1 MENPFKFGT
10 LVDNEYFTDRV
21 MEQQHISSM
30 LDSPNHIVLI
40 SPRRFGKSSLVK
52 RVVKKSGR
60 PFISLNMQQVTCVED
75 LAAMILK
82 GVFKLHP
89 WEKLKHLLANF
100 RVIPTISTT
109 PLGDSVEIGFQPSA
123 NLSALL
129 EDALSLVERVSDPEH
144 RMIVVFDEFQ
154 EIIEVEKGID
164 RKLRAIMQEQQ
175 NVNYI
180 FLGSEESMMTD
191 IFEQKKSPFYHFGML
206 MRLKKIPYNDF
217 HAYIMERLEPVIP
230 SGAHRIAEEI
240 LAFTQCHP
248 YYTQQLASMV
258 WETAVY
264 RKMPVDNLI
273 ESAVNQI
280 TETHDLNFERIWMS
294 LNNTDKRIIRMLSK
308 GEKPYEQKSLPTST
322 TYSSIKKLMKK
333 GFLIKED
340 GYEVEDPFFKQW
352 IVLQSGSSL

>member
-1 MENPFKFGT
+1 MSFSIYTQKQTFQHKIAKEKHTFLASLKKVSYICEKYRNEKYRNMENPFKFGT

-21 MEQQHISSM
+21 TEQQHVSSM

-52 RVVKKSGR
+52 RVVRQSGR

-109 PLGDSVEIGFQPSA
+109 PLGDSVEIGFQPTA

-129 EDALSLVERVSDPEH
+129 EDALSLVERVSEPSN

-154 EIIEVEKGID
+154 EIMEVEKGID

-191 IFEQKKSPFYHFGML
+191 IFERKKSPFYHFGML
-206 MRLKKIPYNDF
+206 MRLKKIPYEDF
-217 HAYIMERLEPVIP
+217 
-230 SGAHRIAEEI
+230 
-240 LAFTQCHP
+240 
-248 YYTQQLASMV
+248 
-258 WETAVY
+258 
-264 RKMPVDNLI
+264 
-273 ESAVNQI
+273 
-280 TETHDLNFERIWMS
+280 
-294 LNNTDKRIIRMLSK
+294 
-308 GEKPYEQKSLPTST
+308 
-322 TYSSIKKLMKK
+322 YS
-333 GFLIKED
+333 
-340 GYEVEDPFFKQW
+340 
-352 IVLQSGSSL
+352 

>member
-30 LDSPNHIVLI
+30 LDSPNHVVLI

-52 RVVKKSGR
+52 KVVRQSGR

-109 PLGDSVEIGFQPSA
+109 PLGDSVEIGFQPTS

-129 EDALSLVERVSDPEH
+129 EDALSLVERVSVPNH
-144 RMIVVFDEFQ
+144 RMIVIFDEFQ
-154 EIIEVEKGID
+154 EIMEIEKGID

-175 NVNYI
+175 GVNYI

-191 IFEQKKSPFYHFGML
+191 IFERKKSPFYHFGML
-206 MRLKKIPYNDF
+206 MRLKKIPYEDF
-217 HAYIMERLEPVIP
+217 YAYLTDRLIPVI
-230 SGAHRIAEEI
+230 SSDANSIAEEI

-258 WETAVY
+258 WELACYRNLPSETLIETAV
-264 RKMPVDNLI
+264 
-273 ESAVNQI
+273 SQI

-294 LNNTDKRIIRMLSK
+294 LNNTDKRIIRILSK
-308 GEKPYEQKSLPTST
+308 GEKPYEYKSLPTST
-322 TYSSIKKLMKK
+322 TYSSIKKLLKK

-340 GYEVEDPFFKQW
+340 NYELEDPFFKQW
-352 IVLQSGSSL
+352 VNKQNQDM

>member
-21 MEQQHISSM
+21 MEQQHLSSM
-30 LDSPNHIVLI
+30 LESPNHIVLI

-52 RVVKKSGR
+52 RVVRKSGR

-89 WEKLKHLLANF
+89 WEKVKHLLANF
-100 RVIPTISTT
+100 RIIPTISTT
-109 PLGDSVEIGFQPSA
+109 PLGDSVEIGFQPTS

-129 EDALSLVERVSDPEH
+129 EDALSLVEHVSTTEN

-154 EIIEVEKGID
+154 EIMEVEKGID

-175 NVNYI
+175 HVNYI

-191 IFEQKKSPFYHFGML
+191 IFERKKSPFYHFGML
-206 MRLKKIPYNDF
+206 MRLKKIPFEDF
-217 HAYIMERLEPVIP
+217 HSYITERIQPIV
-230 SGAHRIAEEI
+230 SSDANRIAEEI

-248 YYTQQLASMV
+248 YYTQQLASMA
-258 WETAVY
+258 WEIALYKKTS
-264 RKMPVDNLI
+264 VDTLI
-273 ESAVNQI
+273 DNAVNQI

-333 GFLIKED
+333 GFLIKEN

-352 IVLQSGSSL
+352 IIRQSETAV

>member
-30 LDSPNHIVLI
+30 LESPNHIVLI
-40 SPRRFGKSSLVK
+40 SPRRFGKSSLIK
-52 RVVKKSGR
+52 KVVKKSGR

-109 PLGDSVEIGFQPSA
+109 PLGDSIEIGFQPSS

-129 EDALSLVERVSDPEH
+129 EDALSLVERVSDPKD
-144 RMIVVFDEFQ
+144 RIIVVFDEFQ
-154 EIIEVEKGID
+154 EIMEIEKGID
-164 RKLRAIMQEQQ
+164 KKLRAIMQEQQ
-175 NVNYI
+175 NINYI

-191 IFEQKKSPFYHFGML
+191 IFERKKSPFYHFGML
-206 MRLKKIPYNDF
+206 MRLKKIPYDDF
-217 HAYIMERLEPVIP
+217 HTYIMERLKPIIP
-230 SGAHRIAEEI
+230 SDAVHITNKI

-258 WETAVY
+258 WEIAVY
-264 RKMPVDNLI
+264 RKLPAMTLI
-273 ESAVNQI
+273 ESAVSQI
-280 TETHDLNFERIWMS
+280 IETHDLNFERIWMS

-308 GEKPYEQKSLPTST
+308 GEKPYEQKNLPTST

-340 GYEVEDPFFKQW
+340 SYVLEDPFFKQW
-352 IVLQSGSSL
+352 IILQSGTSL

>member
-21 MEQQHISSM
+21 MEQQHIRSM

-52 RVVKKSGR
+52 RVVRQSGR

-109 PLGDSVEIGFQPSA
+109 PLGDSVEIGFQPTA

-129 EDALSLVERVSDPEH
+129 EDALSLVERVSEPSH

-154 EIIEVEKGID
+154 EIMEVEKGID

-191 IFEQKKSPFYHFGML
+191 IFERKKSPFYHFGML
-206 MRLKKIPYNDF
+206 MRLKKIPYEDF
-217 HAYIMERLEPVIP
+217 YSYITDRLNSVMP
-230 SGAHRIAEEI
+230 SEACQMAEGI
-240 LAFTQCHP
+240 LAFTKCHP

-258 WETAVY
+258 WELARY
-264 RKMPVDNLI
+264 KNLSTEKLM
-273 ESAVNQI
+273 ESAINQI

-333 GFLIKED
+333 GFLIKEET
-340 GYEVEDPFFKQW
+340 YEVEDPFFKQW
-352 IVLQSGSSL
+352 INKQNQEA

>member
-21 MEQQHISSM
+21 MEQEHIASM
-30 LDSPNHIVLI
+30 LHSPNHIVLI

-52 RVVKKSGR
+52 KVVRQSGR

-89 WEKLKHLLANF
+89 WEKVKHLLANF
-100 RVIPTISTT
+100 RVLPTISTT
-109 PLGDSVEIGFQPSA
+109 PLGDSVEIGFQPVS
-123 NLSALL
+123 NLTALL
-129 EDALSLVERVSDPEH
+129 EDALSLVERVSTPEQ
-144 RMIVVFDEFQ
+144 RTIVVFDEFQ
-154 EIIEVEKGID
+154 EIMDVEKGID

-175 NVNYI
+175 HVNYI

-191 IFEQKKSPFYHFGML
+191 IFERKKSPFYHFGML
-206 MRLKKIPYNDF
+206 MRLKKIPYDDF
-217 HAYIMERLEPVIP
+217 HTYITDRLKPVIA
-230 SGAHRIAEEI
+230 SDAERMAGEI

-248 YYTQQLASMV
+248 YYTQQLAARV

-264 RKMPVDNLI
+264 RKLPVEALI
-273 ESAVNQI
+273 EYAVNQI
-280 TETHDLNFERIWMS
+280 TETHDLNFERIWMT
-294 LNNTDKRIIRMLSK
+294 LNNTDKRIVRMLSK
-308 GEKPYEQKSLPTST
+308 GEKPYEQKSQPTST

-333 GFLIKED
+333 GFLVKED
-340 GYEVEDPFFKQW
+340 GYQLEDPFFKEWVNRQGM
-352 IVLQSGSSL
+352 V

>member
-30 LDSPNHIVLI
+30 LESPNHIVLI

-52 RVVKKSGR
+52 RVVRKSGR

-89 WEKLKHLLANF
+89 WEKVKHLLANF
-100 RVIPTISTT
+100 RIIPTISTT
-109 PLGDSVEIGFQPSA
+109 PLGDSVEIGFQPTS

-129 EDALSLVERVSDPEH
+129 EDALSLVEHVSTPEN

-154 EIIEVEKGID
+154 EIMEVEKGID

-175 NVNYI
+175 HVNYI

-191 IFEQKKSPFYHFGML
+191 IFERKKSPFYHFGML
-206 MRLKKIPYNDF
+206 MRLKKIPFEDF
-217 HAYIMERLEPVIP
+217 HSYITERIQPIV
-230 SGAHRIAEEI
+230 SSDANRIAEEI

-248 YYTQQLASMV
+248 YYTQQLASMA
-258 WETAVY
+258 WEIALYKKTS
-264 RKMPVDNLI
+264 VDTLI
-273 ESAVNQI
+273 DNAVNQI

-333 GFLIKED
+333 GFLIKEN

-352 IVLQSGSSL
+352 IIRQSETAV

>member
-21 MEQQHISSM
+21 MEQQHICSM

-52 RVVKKSGR
+52 RVVRQSGR

-109 PLGDSVEIGFQPSA
+109 PLGDSVEIGFQPTA

-129 EDALSLVERVSDPEH
+129 EDALSLVERVSEPSH

-154 EIIEVEKGID
+154 EIMEVEKGID

-191 IFEQKKSPFYHFGML
+191 IFERKKSPFYHFGML
-206 MRLKKIPYNDF
+206 MRLKKIPYEDF
-217 HAYIMERLEPVIP
+217 YSYITERLNSVMSSE
-230 SGAHRIAEEI
+230 ACQMAEGI
-240 LAFTQCHP
+240 LTFTKCHP

-258 WETAVY
+258 WELARY
-264 RKMPVDNLI
+264 KNLSTEKLM
-273 ESAVNQI
+273 ESAINQI

-333 GFLIKED
+333 GFLIKEET
-340 GYEVEDPFFKQW
+340 YEVEDPFFKQW
-352 IVLQSGSSL
+352 INKQNQEA

>member
-21 MEQQHISSM
+21 TEQQHISSM
-30 LDSPNHIVLI
+30 LNSPNHIVLI

-52 RVVKKSGR
+52 RAVRKSGR
-60 PFISLNMQQVTCVED
+60 PFISLNMQQVTCIED

-82 GVFKLHP
+82 GVFKLYP
-89 WEKLKHLLANF
+89 WEKLKHLLSSF

-109 PLGDSVEIGFQPSA
+109 PLGDNMEISFHPTS
-123 NLSALL
+123 NFSALL
-129 EDALSLVERVSDPEH
+129 EDALSLVERVSNPEH
-144 RMIVVFDEFQ
+144 RIIVVFDEFQ
-154 EIIEVEKGID
+154 DIMEVEKGID
-164 RKLRAIMQEQQ
+164 RKLRSIMQEQQ

-191 IFEQKKSPFYHFGML
+191 IFERKKSPFYHFGML
-206 MRLKKIPYNDF
+206 MRLRKIPYDDF
-217 HAYIMERLEPVIP
+217 HTYITDRLQPVL
-230 SGAHRIAEEI
+230 SSDASRIAEEI

-248 YYTQQLASMV
+248 YYTQQLASMI
-258 WETAVY
+258 WEIAVY
-264 RKMPVDNLI
+264 KEQPVDLLI
-273 ESAVNQI
+273 KNAVNRI

-308 GEKPYEQKSLPTST
+308 GEKPYEQKALPTST

-340 GYEVEDPFFKQW
+340 GYVVEDPFFKQW
-352 IVLQSGSSL
+352 INKQSQDL

>member
-30 LDSPNHIVLI
+30 LESPNHIVLI

-52 RVVKKSGR
+52 RVVRKSGR

-75 LAAMILK
+75 LATMILK

-89 WEKLKHLLANF
+89 WEKVKHLLANF
-100 RVIPTISTT
+100 RIIPTISTT
-109 PLGDSVEIGFQPSA
+109 PLGDSVEIGFQPTS

-129 EDALSLVERVSDPEH
+129 EDALSLVEHVSTPEN
-144 RMIVVFDEFQ
+144 RIIVVFDEFQ
-154 EIIEVEKGID
+154 EIMKVEKGID

-191 IFEQKKSPFYHFGML
+191 IFERKKSPFYHFGML
-206 MRLKKIPYNDF
+206 MRLKKIPYEDF
-217 HAYIMERLEPVIP
+217 HSYITERLQPIV
-230 SGAHRIAEEI
+230 SSDASRIAKEV
-240 LAFTQCHP
+240 LAFTQCQP

-258 WETAVY
+258 WEIALYKKTSVETLI
-264 RKMPVDNLI
+264 DN
-273 ESAVNQI
+273 AVNQI

-322 TYSSIKKLMKK
+322 IYSSIKKLMKK
-333 GFLIKED
+333 GFLIKEN
-340 GYEVEDPFFKQW
+340 GYEIEDPFFKQW
-352 IVLQSGSSL
+352 IIFQSQTAL

>member
-52 RVVKKSGR
+52 RVVRQSGR

-75 LAAMILK
+75 LAVMILK
-82 GVFKLHP
+82 GVFKFHP
-89 WEKLKHLLANF
+89 WEKLKHILANF

-109 PLGDSVEIGFQPSA
+109 PLGDNVEIGFQPTS
-123 NLSALL
+123 NVSALL
-129 EDALSLVERVSDPEH
+129 EDSLSLVERVSDTSN

-164 RKLRAIMQEQQ
+164 RKLRTIMQEQQ

-191 IFEQKKSPFYHFGML
+191 IFERKKSPFYHFGML
-206 MRLKKIPYNDF
+206 MRLKKIPYEDF
-217 HAYIMERLEPVIP
+217 HTYITERLRPVI
-230 SGAHRIAEEI
+230 SSDITQIADEI
-240 LAFTQCHP
+240 LAFTKCHP
-248 YYTQQLASMV
+248 YYTQQLASMI
-258 WETAVY
+258 WELAHY
-264 RKMPVDNLI
+264 RNQPTETLI
-273 ESAVNQI
+273 ESAITQI

-308 GEKPYEQKSLPTST
+308 GEKPYEQKALPTST

-333 GFLIKED
+333 GFLIKEEN
-340 GYEVEDPFFKQW
+340 YELEDPFFKQW
-352 IVLQSGSSL
+352 INKQNQE

>member
-30 LDSPNHIVLI
+30 LESPNHIVLI

-52 RVVKKSGR
+52 RVVRKSGR

-89 WEKLKHLLANF
+89 WEKVKHLLANF
-100 RVIPTISTT
+100 RIIPTISTT
-109 PLGDSVEIGFQPSA
+109 PLGDSVEIGFQPTS

-129 EDALSLVERVSDPEH
+129 EDALSLVQHVSTPEN

-154 EIIEVEKGID
+154 EIMEVEKGID

-175 NVNYI
+175 HVNYI

-191 IFEQKKSPFYHFGML
+191 IFERKKSPFYHFGML
-206 MRLKKIPYNDF
+206 MRLKKIPFEDF
-217 HAYIMERLEPVIP
+217 HSYITERIQPIV
-230 SGAHRIAEEI
+230 SSDANRIAEEI

-248 YYTQQLASMV
+248 YYTQQLASMA
-258 WETAVY
+258 WEIALYKKTS
-264 RKMPVDNLI
+264 VDTLI
-273 ESAVNQI
+273 DNAVNQI

-333 GFLIKED
+333 GFLIKEN

-352 IVLQSGSSL
+352 IIRQSETAV

>member
-21 MEQQHISSM
+21 MEQQHVRSI

-40 SPRRFGKSSLVK
+40 SPRRFGKSSLIK
-52 RVVKKSGR
+52 KVVRQSGR
-60 PFISLNMQQVTCVED
+60 PFISLNMQQVTCIED
-75 LAAMILK
+75 LATMILK

-109 PLGDSVEIGFQPSA
+109 PLGDSVEIGFQPTS

-129 EDALSLVERVSDPEH
+129 EDALSLVERVSDTNH

-154 EIIEVEKGID
+154 EIMEVEKGID

-180 FLGSEESMMTD
+180 FLGSEESMMSD
-191 IFEQKKSPFYHFGML
+191 IFERKKSPFYHFGML
-206 MRLKKIPYNDF
+206 MRLKKIPYEDF
-217 HAYIMERLEPVIP
+217 HAYITERLSPIISSDASQTAE
-230 SGAHRIAEEI
+230 RI
-240 LAFTQCHP
+240 LTFTKCHP
-248 YYTQQLASMV
+248 YYTQQLAFMV
-258 WETAVY
+258 WELACY
-264 RKMPVDNLI
+264 RNLPTETLI
-273 ESAVNQI
+273 ETAVNQI

-294 LNNTDKRIIRMLSK
+294 LNNTDKRIIRLLSEGK
-308 GEKPYEQKSLPTST
+308 KPYEQKSLPTST

-333 GFLIKED
+333 GFLIKEEN
-340 GYEVEDPFFKQW
+340 YVLEDPFFKQW
-352 IVLQSGSSL
+352 INKQRQEE

>member
-1 MENPFKFGT
+1 M
-10 LVDNEYFTDRV
+10 
-21 MEQQHISSM
+21 
-30 LDSPNHIVLI
+30 
-40 SPRRFGKSSLVK
+40 VK
-52 RVVKKSGR
+52 QSGR

-75 LAAMILK
+75 LATMILK

-109 PLGDSVEIGFQPSA
+109 PLGDSLEIGFQPSA

-129 EDALSLVERVSDPEH
+129 EDALSLVERVSDPQH

-154 EIIEVEKGID
+154 EIMEVEKGID

-191 IFEQKKSPFYHFGML
+191 IFERKKSPFYHFGML
-206 MRLKKIPYNDF
+206 MRLTKIPYDDF
-217 HAYIMERLEPVIP
+217 HTYITERLNPVIP
-230 SGAHRIAEEI
+230 SDAHRIAEEI
-240 LAFTQCHP
+240 LTFTKCHP
-248 YYTQQLASMV
+248 YYTQQLASMA
-258 WETAVY
+258 WEIAVY
-264 RKMPVDNLI
+264 KGTSVGALI

-308 GEKPYEQKSLPTST
+308 GEKPYEQKALPTST
-322 TYSSIKKLMKK
+322 IYSSIKKLMKK

-352 IVLQSGSSL
+352 IILQSGTTT